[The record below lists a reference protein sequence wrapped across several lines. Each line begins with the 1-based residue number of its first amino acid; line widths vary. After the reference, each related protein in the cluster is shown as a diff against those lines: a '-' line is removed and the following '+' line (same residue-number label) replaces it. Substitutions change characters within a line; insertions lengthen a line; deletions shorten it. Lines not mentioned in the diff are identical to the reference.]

1 MKTAVSRRMWLPSAL
16 LGMLGVVVLATTP
29 WVFSH
34 ERWVMDDPD
43 RSEHVFTLAKG
54 QDGLYR
60 GSQNG
65 ALWRLEGQEWHRVHR
80 TDRGAIMTLLPDRRL
95 AVLNGGLWDWG
106 TDTWLAAPAGT
117 RVSHAVPAGHYLL
130 LATGNGVL
138 AWDGDGFRNLGLDAQ
153 VYRLHAGD
161 TATGLAIHAG
171 TIGDGI
177 WRLEMDRPADGWQ
190 PVSQGLPRPVNILS
204 LLEADNGALLAG
216 TDQGL
221 FWRADG
227 RPWRR
232 VEAGLGQ
239 RRVLAL
245 ALDAEGM
252 LWAGSDDGAYR
263 IRLVQR
269 ERALETQGRW
279 EKLRNPPEGLDRP
292 VSWVVPYADT
302 IWISAGATY
311 RLDRVAG
318 PHIYQQMAVGLLL
331 IALALYLL
339 RRRMTG
345 REHGT
350 IHTEG
355 P

>member
-1 MKTAVSRRMWLPSAL
+1 MKTAVTPRIWLPSAL
-16 LGMLGVVVLATTP
+16 LGMLGVLVLATTP
-29 WVFSH
+29 WLFSH

-43 RSEHVFTLAKG
+43 RREHVFTLVEG
-54 QDGLYR
+54 QEELYR

-65 ALWRLEGQEWHRVHR
+65 TLWRLEGREWHRVGH
-80 TDRGAIMTLLPDRRL
+80 TDRGAIMGLLPERRL

-106 TDTWLAAPAGT
+106 TDTWLAAPEGT
-117 RVSHAVPAGHYLL
+117 RVSHAVTADGRLL

-138 AWDGDGFRNLGLDAQ
+138 AWDGESFRNLGLDAQ
-153 VYRLHAGD
+153 VYRLHASETSAGQ
-161 TATGLAIHAG
+161 AVHAG
-171 TIGDGI
+171 TIGDGV
-177 WRLEMDRPADGWQ
+177 WRFEAERPADGWQ
-190 PVSQGLPRPVNILS
+190 PVNQGMPRPVNILS

-221 FWRADG
+221 FWRAEG

-232 VEAGLGQ
+232 LGGGLGQ

-245 ALDAEGM
+245 ALDADDR

-263 IRLVQR
+263 VRLVQR
-269 ERALETQGRW
+269 EQALETQGRW
-279 EKLRNPPEGLDRP
+279 EKLRNPPGGLDRP

-302 IWISAGATY
+302 VWISAGATY

-318 PHIYQQMAVGLLL
+318 PHIYQQMAAGLLL

-339 RRRMTG
+339 RRRMMG
-345 REHGT
+345 RKHGT
-350 IHTEG
+350 VHSEG